1 MPISERRDEMLEDF
15 VFLGEE
21 KAEKVVVTDPNK
33 IVDMCDEI
41 TPVKD
46 KLYTPKMPGA
56 EDDIKNLT
64 LNKAHEW
71 YGDPLP
77 DIVQKRVV

>member
-1 MPISERRDEMLEDF
+1 
-15 VFLGEE
+15 
-21 KAEKVVVTDPNK
+21 
-33 IVDMCDEI
+33 MCDEI

-77 DIVQKRVV
+77 DIVQKRVDKELKSVIGNGFSVIYLISQKLVAKSNKDAI